1 MKCVKKHGEIK
12 RVNDNLAKQLVE
24 EHNWSYCP
32 KSEWK
37 EKIRNKKN

>member
-12 RVNDNLAKQLVE
+12 RVSNEWAERMVDKQ
-24 EHNWSYCP
+24 NWEYCP

-37 EKIRNKKN
+37 EKRDK

>member
-12 RVNDNLAKQLVE
+12 RVKNEVALEMVYNQGWKF
-24 EHNWSYCP
+24 CP

-37 EKIRNKKN
+37 KLRDKK